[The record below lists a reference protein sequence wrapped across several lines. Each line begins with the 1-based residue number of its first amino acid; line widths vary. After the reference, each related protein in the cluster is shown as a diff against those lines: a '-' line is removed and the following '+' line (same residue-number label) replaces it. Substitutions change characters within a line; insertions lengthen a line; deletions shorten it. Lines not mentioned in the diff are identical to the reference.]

1 MVRREPVG
9 QKYLSASFKKIRFLE
24 GAEVANREVC
34 HDIGEVPE
42 GSNGEE
48 TVEADQE
55 INVRR
60 VAAPSQAAVVSVLCL
75 RSSLFIVQVSSWN
88 LSFKMFAP
96 VKVDHFTTIC
106 YTPFFNH
113 LCHLFV
119 LEPSL

>member
-1 MVRREPVG
+1 M
-9 QKYLSASFKKIRFLE
+9 
-24 GAEVANREVC
+24 C

-88 LSFKMFAP
+88 LFSNGF
-96 VKVDHFTTIC
+96 IC
-106 YTPFFNH
+106 LLYLINEITQ
-113 LCHLFV
+113 V
-119 LEPSL
+119 SID